1 MKLAD
6 MPASSEDFCGTTY
19 AAKLLGLSVGTVQT
33 LVEKSEL
40 RAWKTRG
47 GHRRI
52 AMQSVLDYQRRHNP
66 AAASAAGTSK
76 PRLKVLVVEDDAVS
90 RDMMKAHFERWDLPI
105 DCTAMASALDALMDI
120 TSLQPDVLITDLRM
134 PGVDGFELLRSVRG
148 NPALAGMNM
157 LAVTGLSPE
166 EIEARGGLPE
176 RTVYVRKPVDMRWLN
191 GYFVALLSARSA
203 AQAASS

>member
-1 MKLAD
+1 MKVAD

-66 AAASAAGTSK
+66 AAAAAAATSR
-76 PRLKVLVVEDDAVS
+76 PRLKILLVEDDAVS

-191 GYFVALLSARSA
+191 GYLVALLSARSA